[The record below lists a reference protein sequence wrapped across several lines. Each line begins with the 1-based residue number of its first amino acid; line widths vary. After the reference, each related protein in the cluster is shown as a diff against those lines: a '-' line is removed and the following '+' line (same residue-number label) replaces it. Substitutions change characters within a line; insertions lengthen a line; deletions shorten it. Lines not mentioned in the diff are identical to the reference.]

1 MNSLAQKNRAVGVRA
16 ALFGLAMLALVLRFF
31 VHGWIAEY
39 YLQPRYFFPYF
50 GFEWI
55 RPWPGAGMYVHYAA
69 LGLLAAAVAAGAFYR
84 VSVFA
89 FSLLFAYAHLIDKTN
104 YLNHYYLLICLG
116 LLMSAL
122 PLERLASLDA
132 WRKPALLARTDQQ
145 SRRPS

>member
-1 MNSLAQKNRAVGVRA
+1 MTATDARGRLRSALLQPVDA
-16 ALFGLAMLALVLRFF
+16 ASVAAFRILFGLAMLALVLRFF

-55 RPWPGAGMYVHYAA
+55 RPWPGVGMYVHYAA

-89 FSLLFAYAHLIDKTN
+89 FSLLFAYAHLFNVIVN
-104 YLNHYYLLICLG
+104 
-116 LLMSAL
+116 SF
-122 PLERLASLDA
+122 
-132 WRKPALLARTDQQ
+132 
-145 SRRPS
+145 